1 METFGSVAT
10 SASASVTTLESEL
23 KTFLFSAPKWMQLQ
37 LQGFWYGLVS
47 AAIKSAEEGTTLI
60 LEPTSIE
67 TWLLYAD
74 PHFEDWPT
82 TWLEPYAN
90 QFLAQPRTLEEL
102 NNWFERLDTT
112 FRDCVPTDLDIFT
125 TFANGELLTE
135 AQWIRLFDALA
146 FLPPPLHPQQH
157 HHHQLKQKRNI
168 RVPKTRH
175 IHGRRAITPLRSRKA
190 FTHKKSKYSFIK
202 LQ

>member
-10 SASASVTTLESEL
+10 SASASVTTLDSEL
-23 KTFLFSAPKWMQLQ
+23 KTFLFSAPKWMQLE

-47 AAIKSAEEGTTLI
+47 AAIKSAEESKPLV
-60 LEPTSIE
+60 LEPNSIE

-74 PHFEDWPT
+74 PQFEGWPT
-82 TWLEPYAN
+82 SWLEPAAK
-90 QFLAQPRTLEEL
+90 QFLETKWTLDQL
-102 NNWFERLDTT
+102 NNWFERLDTA

-125 TFANGELLTE
+125 TLANGDLLTE
-135 AQWIRLFDALA
+135 EQWTRLYAAVA
-146 FLPPPLHPQQH
+146 FLPPPLLLPN
-157 HHHQLKQKRNI
+157 QKRNT

-175 IHGRRAITPLRSRKA
+175 IHGKRAITPLRSRKA
-190 FTHKKSKYSFIK
+190 FTHKKPKYSFVK